1 MAFSSLPRSLAL
13 IPDGN
18 RRWAKAHRLSIMQ
31 GYELGV
37 KRFLDF
43 SGWCRGYGIKNV
55 TVWALSTENIKRSP
69 GEVKVLF
76 NIYRKAVKDKKLLER
91 LQKDG
96 IKLNIISNRRLLP
109 KDLVVAFGELEE
121 KTKNNKEGVLNILV
135 GYGGKDD
142 LIHAVKEAVG
152 LARKGM
158 DIDADAFTRC
168 LLSNQ
173 IPEIDFIIRTSGEK
187 RLSGFMPWQ
196 TSYSEL
202 YFCNKLWPDFGK
214 QDLHAA
220 LSEYGNRNRRFGK

>member
-1 MAFSSLPRSLAL
+1 MPFSSLPRSLAL

-31 GYELGV
+31 GYDLGV
-37 KRFLDF
+37 KKFIDF
-43 SGWCRGYGIKNV
+43 SRWCRDYGINNV
-55 TVWALSTENIKRSP
+55 TVWALSTENVKRSP
-69 GEVKVLF
+69 EEVKVLF
-76 NIYRKAVKDKKLLER
+76 GIYRKAIKDKKLLKR
-91 LQKDG
+91 LQDDG
-96 IKLNIISNRRLLP
+96 IRLNIISNKELLP
-109 KDLVVAFGELEE
+109 KDLVTAFDQLQK

-142 LIHAVKEAVG
+142 LIHAVKKAVG
-152 LARKGM
+152 LARKGV
-158 DIDADAFTRC
+158 DIDADAFTKC

-187 RLSGFMPWQ
+187 RLSGLMPWQ

-202 YFCNKLWPDFGK
+202 YFCSKLWPDFGK

-220 LSEYGNRNRRFGK
+220 LCEYGNRNRRFGK